1 MVTGITLHG
10 RNKAKTLTFTRI
22 GKTLCITT
30 NDDNG
35 RSTYKVSTEKIRSV
49 MDHRGHFMNLASPG
63 AENLLVMHKQD
74 EIIFRNDHS
83 YWSTLI
89 AEMDRIMEHLVLPFG
104 DACREKF
111 ERN

>member
-30 NDDNG
+30 NDGNC
-35 RSTYKVSTEKIRSV
+35 RATYKMPKDKMRSIIE
-49 MDHRGHFMNLASPG
+49 HRGHFMNLASPG